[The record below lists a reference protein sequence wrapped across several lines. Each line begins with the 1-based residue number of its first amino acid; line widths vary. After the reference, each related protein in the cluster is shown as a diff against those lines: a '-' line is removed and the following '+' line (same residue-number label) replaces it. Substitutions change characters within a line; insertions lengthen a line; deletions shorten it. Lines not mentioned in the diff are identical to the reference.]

1 MSGEENAPE
10 ISSESLSAFRKK
22 VQEKIEHEEDMERQL
37 HRDPKNT
44 RIGLAI
50 ALILLA
56 LSFVAL
62 LIRPYGSFIWL
73 LVAFIVVCF
82 AWLLLFLPTT
92 KKEKGFW
99 KSRRQI
105 QKQKSGKTKSL
116 KIIAKRRKRLLAEVW
131 INAFFYGNAIPT
143 FALIGIFG
151 IAIFFTLYHW
161 LVIDD
166 LADRQAWII
175 IIQCLAII
183 GLHSYLYFFKPYAKS
198 MFSMPKDLKSK
209 VGKAKRTN
217 AMALA
222 GVILF
227 IVFFVAF
234 FSILIVIGI
243 LLPGTT
249 LDKVKEFLTANG
261 GMNTYTLILV
271 AVVQYIVF
279 RFFQSVTS
287 SKMGQKVVANQ
298 LGRLRNKVLAP
309 LDELISKKAVGQS
322 IDPERL
328 NEIKAEFYQ
337 ICINRMFRHDY
348 FGKVP
353 MFLINPD
360 MKLLM
365 SEDVLEVL
373 DKAGGTGG

>member
-1 MSGEENAPE
+1 MSGEESAPE
-10 ISSESLSAFRKK
+10 ISSETLSAFRNK
-22 VQEKIEHEEDMERQL
+22 VQEKIGHEEDMERQL
-37 HRDPKNT
+37 HRDPKTT
-44 RIGLAI
+44 RIGLVTVV
-50 ALILLA
+50 ILLA
-56 LSFVAL
+56 ISFVAL
-62 LIRPYGSFIWL
+62 LIRPYGAYIWI

-82 AWLLLFLPTT
+82 SWLLLFLPTT
-92 KKEKGFW
+92 KREKGFW

-131 INAFFYGNAIPT
+131 VNAFFYGNAIPT
-143 FALIGIFG
+143 FAIIGIFG

-161 LVIDD
+161 FIYDD
-166 LADRQAWII
+166 LTDRQAWILL
-175 IIQCLAII
+175 IQCLAII
-183 GLHSYLYFFKPYAKS
+183 GLHSYIYFFKPYAKS

-217 AMALA
+217 AMAMA

-234 FSILIVIGI
+234 FSILVVVGI

-249 LDKVKEFLTANG
+249 LDKVREFLTADG
-261 GMNTYTLILV
+261 GLNAYTLILI
-271 AVVQYIVF
+271 AVVQYTVF

-298 LGRLRNKVLAP
+298 LGRLRNNVLAP
-309 LDELISKKAVGQS
+309 LDELISQKAAGHS
-322 IDPERL
+322 IDRERL

-365 SEDVLEVL
+365 NEDVLEVL